1 MKPVLSILCL
11 TLVGFLSPLHA
22 EQAPPQKVL
31 GTLSVHSMTQ
41 GALFF
46 MAGRV
51 GEAIYQYQ
59 SPRQETCTLLVPV
72 VVGSRVSTSVGVS
85 DVAGFS
91 LQVYSKELHNS
102 LISGQ
107 RIMRQ
112 DWHFG
117 YDALATDKDGV
128 ITEGIEQEEAFIL
141 NSKRRW
147 VSWITGDS
155 NRLSCEKI

>member
-1 MKPVLSILCL
+1 MKSVLSTLCL
-11 TLVGFLSPLHA
+11 TLVGFLLPLHA
-22 EQAPPQKVL
+22 EQAPPKKVL

-59 SPRQETCTLLVPV
+59 SPLQETCALVVPV
-72 VVGSRVSTSVGVS
+72 VVGSRVNTSVGVAE
-85 DVAGFS
+85 VAGFS
-91 LQVYSKELHNS
+91 LQVYSEELHSS

-112 DWHFG
+112 DWHFS
-117 YDALATDKDGV
+117 YDPLAINKDGV
-128 ITEGIEQEEAFIL
+128 ITEGIEREEVFIL

-147 VSWITGDS
+147 VSWITGYDEPE
-155 NRLSCEKI
+155 NCLL